1 MASPAYRHLMDDL
14 ARGDVILIDGAT
26 GTELEKRGAAMHENA
41 WCAAAN
47 LSAVD
52 ILEAIH
58 RDYIGTKARLITTN
72 TFSTNRLMLNPAGLG
87 DQFEL
92 LNQRA
97 VQTALEARAKE
108 SAQDRVVVAGSMSHQ
123 VPFKNDT
130 TGNVTFRATPDL
142 EAAKNYFQEM
152 AETLAANGVE
162 MILLEMM
169 STPALANLA
178 IEAARSTNLP
188 FFVGF
193 SMRSLGEGDQSR
205 LVCFTFDDISAD
217 QMLRDID
224 FADAGAIGIMHSHV
238 NLTGDAIELLRQH
251 FDGPLMAYP
260 DSGYFVMP
268 NWQFENVISPADLC
282 TAANDWV
289 ARGAQLIGGCC
300 GLSLEHMEHLAA
312 HFD

>member
-1 MASPAYRHLMDDL
+1 MPCPAYQHLMDDL
-14 ARGDVILIDGAT
+14 ARGEVVLIDGAT
-26 GTELEKRGAAMHENA
+26 GTELEKRGAAMHEKA

-47 LSAVD
+47 LSATD
-52 ILEAIH
+52 ILEGIH
-58 RDYIGTKARLITTN
+58 RDYIGTRARLITTN

-87 DQFEL
+87 DQFEV

-97 VQTALEARAKE
+97 VEAALAARAKE
-108 SAQDRVVVAGSMSHQ
+108 NAQARVVVAGSMSHQ
-123 VPFKNDT
+123 VPFKNDA
-130 TGNVTFRATPDL
+130 TGNVTFRVTPDRQI
-142 EAAKNYFQEM
+142 AKDNFQEM
-152 AETLAANGVE
+152 AETLAGNGVE

-169 STPALANLA
+169 SNPSLVNLA
-178 IEAARSTNLP
+178 IEAVRSTGLP

-193 SMRSLGEGDQSR
+193 SMRSLGEGDASR

-224 FADAGAIGIMHSHV
+224 FADAGAVGIMHSNV
-238 NLTGDAIELLRQH
+238 NLIGDALDLLHQH

-260 DSGYFVMP
+260 DSGYFIMP
-268 NWQFENVISPADLC
+268 NWQFENVIAPADLC
-282 TAANDWV
+282 TAADDWV

-300 GLSLEHMEHLAA
+300 GLTLEHMQHLAA